1 MSRRAID
8 YTRTMT
14 HKESRSHD
22 ETTESTESN
31 ESNDEARTDR
41 LTPQECHETV
51 NPEKREEVLDEYG
64 SRCQVCGRCG
74 PAKGGLATLHVHHIE
89 RDPDGMDE
97 HDMENL
103 TLLCRSCHSWI
114 HQRSTPEDAPVELSE
129 EDQTVLLSQDIEI
142 LQYLA
147 GNGPAR
153 TGDIV
158 SAVPTDL
165 SVSAVR
171 ARLWVLMGLD
181 NLVDTRDRQ
190 IVDKDTETGE
200 WGLTD
205 QIETSARGHIPDDQ
219 QSLLQ
224 RMEDEQVRQA
234 LERDCERS
242 AVTAVFGISRRTT
255 FNKVKRACA
264 YDFPLEAI
272 ERGGRPTNDVEQP
285 AQPAK
290 GDGVD
295 VESDADGQQRLDGMD
310 GDGDDLGRTET
321 WGQRDATTDEETT
334 LETNSDDDAQ
344 SRGGD
349 TADIHRELQAA
360 IEALESVGEAL

>member
-1 MSRRAID
+1 
-8 YTRTMT
+8 MT
-14 HKESRSHD
+14 DTESRSND

-31 ESNDEARTDR
+31 DDARTER
-41 LTPQECHETV
+41 FTPQECHETV
-51 NPEKREEVLDEYG
+51 DPEKREEVLDEYG

-89 RDPDGMDE
+89 RDPDEMDE
-97 HDMENL
+97 HDIENL
-103 TLLCRSCHSWI
+103 TLLCRSCHSWF
-114 HQRSTPEDAPVELSE
+114 HQQSTPDDAPVEITE
-129 EDQTVLLSQDIEI
+129 EDQTVLLRQDIEI

-147 GNGPAR
+147 ESGPAR

-181 NLVDTRDRQ
+181 NLVETRDRQ

-205 QIETSARGHIPDDQ
+205 QIEVSARGYIPDDQ
-219 QSLLQ
+219 QLLLQ

-234 LERDCERS
+234 LERDCDRS

-255 FNKVKRACA
+255 FNKVKRAYA
-264 YDFPLEAI
+264 YDFPLEAF

-285 AQPAK
+285 AQPST
-290 GDGVD
+290 GDDVD
-295 VESDADGQQRLDGMD
+295 AESDADGQQRLDGVD
-310 GDGDDLGRTET
+310 SDGDDLGRTET
-321 WGQRDATTDEETT
+321 WGQSDATTDEETT
-334 LETNSDDDAQ
+334 LEMHRDDDAQ
-344 SRGGD
+344 SPGDD

-360 IEALESVGEAL
+360 IEALEAIDSAL